1 MRGPDNIDWNNEI
14 WDAQRLVREYV
25 SLAAW
30 DFRRKPMKDLVWSD
44 QIFFQRLIAVIHA
57 FIGDVIP
64 HTDIPYDYTSAVFG
78 QGGRYDLEVLEKSPI
93 DESDRKT
100 ILEWLFQWRDQAF
113 QTSWTEEDFTWSP
126 RERSQMIHI
135 LLMQRF
141 EIQKCLEANSGWLE
155 CSKAGGMTI
164 NACKSLYNPFLEKA
178 NEQVDRIIALLLGS
192 SFKGTFT
199 VAELIEK
206 HQYPKATDDEVFD
219 WEIDNY

>member
-1 MRGPDNIDWNNEI
+1 MLIF

-25 SLAAW
+25 FLAAW

-57 FIGDVIP
+57 YVGDVIP
-64 HTDIPYDYTSAVFG
+64 HTDIPYDHTSAVFG

-93 DESDRKT
+93 NETDRKT
-100 ILEWLFQWRDQAF
+100 ILEWLFQWRDKAF
-113 QTSWTEEDFTWSP
+113 QTPWTEKDFTWSP

-141 EIQKCLEANSGWLE
+141 EVRKCLEANSGWLE

-164 NACKSLYNPFLEKA
+164 NACKSLYNPFLEQA
-178 NEQVDRIIALLLGS
+178 NERVDRIIALLLGS

-199 VAELIEK
+199 VTELVKK

-219 WEIDNY
+219 WQIDNY